1 MRTNTKIRESIGCR
15 WAIRCLLLPL
25 LIAAPKVAEASAGVA
40 AYALVVGSNQ
50 PGKGQETLQFA
61 KEDADR
67 FGAVL
72 KELGGY
78 LPGRVKILYDPDA
91 ATLKNALSEITK
103 KLDAHRAA
111 DEQSEFVFYYSGHAR
126 SAALNLGAEELP
138 LSELRKLLEQVPAT
152 LKLVLLDA
160 CQAGAVSKVK
170 GAAPAADF
178 SFNSVNNLKSQ
189 GMAVIASSAADELSQ
204 ESERLRGSFFTHHL
218 TAGLRGA
225 GDADSDGRVT
235 LDEAYRYTYN
245 RTLVDTAETAVGKQ
259 HVSMETDLTGEGET
273 VLTWPSGAR
282 AQLVLDAALG
292 GDFLVYRKNDKTV
305 MAEVHKASGDT
316 LRLALP
322 PGDYEIMIK
331 QESTAY
337 TCALVLTDGAAKT
350 VDLRQCKRS
359 TLKQYNTKGTRP
371 KERREHLFFELGIGT
386 LVKTSDRYVT
396 RLNDFNYSSTEVL
409 SETVL
414 HWHITAMVG
423 LIRYLQVGVSLY
435 KLDSGFF
442 DTSSATRSFEWRAH
456 AVGLVV
462 RGRFPVANDWVVPY
476 IQAGAGA
483 AWGTT
488 RYTVSEDADEGGS
501 NEDQERFWRYHV
513 SGAGG
518 IQLMPWRFFGFFL
531 QVEYTYAP
539 VIRNLINDVHNSGG
553 VEIFTGVRG
562 GF

>member
-1 MRTNTKIRESIGCR
+1 MHTNIQIRKSVLCR
-15 WAIRCLLLPL
+15 SAVLCLPVVLLLTVPR
-25 LIAAPKVAEASAGVA
+25 ISAASGVA

-50 PGKGQETLQFA
+50 PGEGQETLKFA
-61 KEDADR
+61 KDDADR
-67 FGAVL
+67 FGTVL

-78 LPGRVKILYDPDA
+78 LPGRVKTLYDPN
-91 ATLKNALSEITK
+91 TSILKNALSDMTK
-103 KLDAHRAA
+103 RLVAHRTA
-111 DEQSEFVFYYSGHAR
+111 DEQSVFVFYYSGHAR
-126 SAALNLGAEELP
+126 SSALNLGAEELP
-138 LSELRKLLEQVPAT
+138 LSDLRSLLEEVPAT
-152 LKLVLLDA
+152 LKLVVLDA

-170 GAAPAADF
+170 GAVPAADF
-178 SFNSVNNLKSQ
+178 SFNSVSNLKSR

-225 GDADSDGRVT
+225 GDANNDGRVT

-259 HVSMETDLTGEGET
+259 HVSMETDLIGEGET

-282 AQLVLDAALG
+282 AQLVLAPKLG
-292 GDFLVYRKNDKTV
+292 GDFLVYRKDDKNV

-316 LRLALP
+316 LSLALP
-322 PGDYEIMIK
+322 PGDFEVMVK
-331 QESTAY
+331 QETVAY
-337 TCALVLTDGAAKT
+337 TCALTLSEGASAA
-350 VDLRQCKRS
+350 VDLRRCKKTKLRE
-359 TLKQYNTKGTRP
+359 YNTKGTLE
-371 KERREHLFFELGIGT
+371 KRREHLFFELGMGT
-386 LVKTSDRYVT
+386 LIKTSDRYVK
-396 RLNDFNYSSTEVL
+396 RLNDFSYSSTEL
-409 SETVL
+409 LTETVI

-423 LIRYLQVGVSLY
+423 LIRYLQAGVSFF

-442 DTSSATRSFEWRAH
+442 NTEDASHTFDWRAH

-462 RGRFPVANDWVVPY
+462 RARFPVAKDWVVPY
-476 IQAGAGA
+476 VQAGAGA

-488 RYTVSEDADEGGS
+488 HYNADEEVDEGNGR
-501 NEDQERFWRYHV
+501 EDEERFWRYHV

-518 IQLMPWRFFGFFL
+518 IQLMPWRFLGFFL

-539 VIRNLINDVHNSGG
+539 VIRNLIGDVHNSGG
-553 VEIFTGVRG
+553 VEIFTGIRG